1 VFDFDSLGVDDFY
14 GFLEV
19 DAESNEKEIAKAYR
33 KKALQCH
40 PDKNPDNP
48 AAGTLNVNC
57 PRMPSDMA
65 RPLLIQLKNFAN
77 CHEYLKSYRTL
88 LLRLAKDV
96 VGTR

>member
-1 VFDFDSLGVDDFY
+1 MSSRKSTDVFDFDSLGVDDFY

-48 AAGTLNVNC
+48 AAAEKFRKLS
-57 PRMPSDMA
+57 RIFEILSDTA
-65 RPLLIQLKNFAN
+65 
-77 CHEYLKSYRTL
+77 
-88 LLRLAKDV
+88 AKV
-96 VGTR
+96 S